1 MIDVCFFHFL
11 LLLASDFRRLEFC
24 FSPLTEPMGASY
36 NGLDELKNDP
46 IFLWKGG
53 PILEHLL
60 APLVGDASPVTV
72 IGLCKNAGKTTAMR
86 RLMAELGDERLALTS
101 VGRDGERTD
110 LVTGTEKPDLYLKAG
125 DLFATARAMLTLC
138 DATLEVVDLTDV
150 MTPLGPVAIFRTLS
164 DGYVQLAGPSAAGQ
178 LRPLTDRFMELGAQ
192 RVLIDGA
199 AGRKSLA
206 GAGVEGVALL
216 CTGASLDR
224 DMDLVVAETAHT
236 CWLFARKVPEQAGL
250 RSALE
255 GVGDR
260 FALFELDGTPLE
272 LPLDESGGPKWNKLP
287 RRPLAVWA
295 AGGITDP
302 LLKTLARRGA
312 PTTLVT
318 QDATHVLAGR
328 SALDL
333 FLRSGG
339 QLAVRREL
347 TIAAVAANP
356 WSAYGWHF
364 EPDKFISA
372 LRQAIDLPVVNV
384 KEDQHGTDA

>member
-1 MIDVCFFHFL
+1 MLILFLHICFFSPS
-11 LLLASDFRRLEFC
+11 AAPDGN
-24 FSPLTEPMGASY
+24 FSAPPLTEPMGASY
-36 NGLDELKNDP
+36 NGLDEPKNDP

-53 PILEHLL
+53 PILEHLI

-86 RLMAELGDERLALTS
+86 RLMAELGEERLALTS

-110 LVTGTEKPDLYLKAG
+110 LVTGTEKPDLYLKQG
-125 DLFATARAMLTLC
+125 DLFATARGMITLC

-178 LRPLTDRFMELGAQ
+178 LRPLTARFMELGAQ

-250 RSALE
+250 RAALE
-255 GVGDR
+255 GVEDR
-260 FALFELDGTPLE
+260 FALFELDGSPLE
-272 LPLDESGGPKWNKLP
+272 LPLDENGSPKWNKLP

-295 AGGITDP
+295 AGGVTDP

-318 QDATHVLAGR
+318 EDATHVLAGR

-339 QLAVRREL
+339 QLTVRREL

-364 EPDKFISA
+364 EPDKFIST

>member
-1 MIDVCFFHFL
+1 M
-11 LLLASDFRRLEFC
+11 
-24 FSPLTEPMGASY
+24 
-36 NGLDELKNDP
+36 EL
-46 IFLWKGG
+46 
-53 PILEHLL
+53 LL
-60 APLVGDASPVTV
+60 APLVGDVSPVTV

-86 RLMAELGDERLALTS
+86 RLMAELGEERLALTS

-110 LVTGTEKPDLYLKAG
+110 LVTGTEKPDLYLKEG
-125 DLFATARAMLTLC
+125 DLFATARGMLTLC

-178 LRPLTDRFMELGAQ
+178 LGPLTARFMELGAQ

-206 GAGVEGVALL
+206 GAGVEGAALL

-224 DMDLVVAETAHT
+224 DMALVVAETAHT
-236 CWLFARKVPEQAGL
+236 CWLFARKMPEHPGL
-250 RSALE
+250 RSALAGE
-255 GVGDR
+255 ERR
-260 FALFELDGTPLE
+260 FALFTLE
-272 LPLDESGGPKWNKLP
+272 GEPVDLPLDEGGNPKWNKLP
-287 RRPLAVWA
+287 RKPLALWA

-312 PTTLVT
+312 ATTLVT

-328 SALDL
+328 SALEL
-333 FLRSGG
+333 FLRNGG
-339 QLAVRREL
+339 ALHVRREL

-364 EPDKFISA
+364 EPEPFISA

-384 KEDQHGTDA
+384 KEE